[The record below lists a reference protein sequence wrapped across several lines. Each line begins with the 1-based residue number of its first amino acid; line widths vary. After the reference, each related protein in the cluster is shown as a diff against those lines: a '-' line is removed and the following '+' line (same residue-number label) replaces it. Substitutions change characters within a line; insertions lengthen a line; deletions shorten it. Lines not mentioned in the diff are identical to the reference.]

1 MLPIQGSIPSQGTR
15 SHMPQLRVLI
25 PKLKLPHAAIKRSF
39 MAQQRLKILSAATI
53 NKTEYSQ
60 INIFKNLPAL
70 GIYVQHDKYN

>member
-1 MLPIQGSIPSQGTR
+1 
-15 SHMPQLRVLI
+15 
-25 PKLKLPHAAIKRSF
+25 